1 MLAVLPVRDN
11 KAKRL
16 SDLEKR
22 ISPEGHQFQSAS
34 SAAPISPTPNA
45 SRKPAANI
53 VSHTRRKDF
62 PGWLLAPGK
71 GCQESDG
78 QGWATISASSRG
90 RLGDKGMVQSK
101 AFATLAS
108 GI

>member
-1 MLAVLPVRDN
+1 MLTVPPVEDN

-22 ISPEGHQFQSAS
+22 ISPKAPQFQSAS
-34 SAAPISPTPNA
+34 SAAPISPTPSA
-45 SRKPAANI
+45 SRKAAANI
-53 VSHTRRKDF
+53 VSHALHKDF

-71 GCQESDG
+71 GCQGSGG
-78 QGWATISASSRG
+78 QGSATISASSRG
-90 RLGDKGMVQSK
+90 RSVGKGMVRSK

-108 GI
+108 GN